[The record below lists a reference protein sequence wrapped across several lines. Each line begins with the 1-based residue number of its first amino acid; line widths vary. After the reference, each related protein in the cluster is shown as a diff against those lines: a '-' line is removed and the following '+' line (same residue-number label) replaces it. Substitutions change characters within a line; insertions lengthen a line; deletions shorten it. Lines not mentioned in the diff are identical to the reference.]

1 MVSCTRSCV
10 HAEIRGHKQVTMG
23 ANLHRLNDFVLTIC
37 FGSKQRRAKKRNI
50 AESDFL
56 MQLAL

>member
-1 MVSCTRSCV
+1 
-10 HAEIRGHKQVTMG
+10 MG

-56 MQLAL
+56 MQLALLQAANLQAANFE